1 MPDSEDVVRA
11 AERAVA
17 DTYGTLG
24 VDNYAGVIRTVIRAV
39 TPLIAGTERERIAA
53 AITPRQLRKLADWF
67 DDDDEFKTTMFPETW
82 PERAH
87 EVQDDLRAWATL
99 LEGLIEEDDDDTPA

>member
-1 MPDSEDVVRA
+1 VAALRRRRAGPRARPDALRVGA
-11 AERAVA
+11 WGGNA
-17 DTYGTLG
+17 
-24 VDNYAGVIRTVIRAV
+24 
-39 TPLIAGTERERIAA
+39 
-53 AITPRQLRKLADWF
+53 LRKLADWF
-67 DDDDEFKTTMFPETW
+67 DDDEFKTTMFPETW